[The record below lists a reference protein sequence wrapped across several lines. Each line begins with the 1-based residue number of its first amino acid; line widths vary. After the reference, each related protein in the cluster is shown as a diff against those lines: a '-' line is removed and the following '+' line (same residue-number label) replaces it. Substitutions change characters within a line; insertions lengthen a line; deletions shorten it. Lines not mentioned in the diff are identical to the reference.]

1 MEDRAKK
8 YARVRYQLAIIDM
21 VYTLFLLLILQMSGV
36 NVTLKSLCFKFT
48 PYEVFR
54 VALYSAALF
63 IGYGILTFHIDLY
76 RSFLLERKFSLS
88 RQKITSWLMD
98 HIKGNL
104 LGFFVFIILMEC
116 FFFFIRNFPYSW
128 WWMSAIFW
136 ILFTVVIARIFP
148 ILVIPLFF
156 KYKKIENNELRQ
168 AILALAEKMKVKIL
182 DVFEIDYSKKTV
194 KANAA
199 FVGIGKSK
207 RVLLTDTLL
216 GGKFQQKEIEMIL
229 AHEFAHYRL
238 KHILKM
244 VAMSAFEILVI
255 FYIFFLL
262 DKKGLAASDIAN
274 LGAWIFI
281 FMLFGIVTK
290 PFINWVHRT
299 MERNADKAAIITVG
313 DKDAFISMMEKLS
326 EQNLSEKK
334 PPLLAKIFFYDHP
347 PVEERIELARNMP
360 ASPAGREARCL

>member
-8 YARVRYQLAIIDM
+8 YARTRYQLAIIEI
-21 VYTLFLLLILQMSGV
+21 VYTLFLLLILQMSGI
-36 NVTLKSLCFKFT
+36 NVSLKSFCFTLT
-48 PYEVFR
+48 PSEAFR
-54 VALYSAALF
+54 VAIYSAALF
-63 IGYGILTFHIDLY
+63 TGYGILTFHIDFY
-76 RSFLLERKFSLS
+76 RSFLLEHKFNLS
-88 RQKITSWLMD
+88 NQKLTSWLMD
-98 HIKGNL
+98 YIKGNL

-116 FFFFIRNFPYSW
+116 FFFFVRNFPYSW
-128 WWMSAIFW
+128 WWMSATFW
-136 ILFTVVIARIFP
+136 IFLTVVIARIFP
-148 ILVIPLFF
+148 VLIIPLFF

-168 AILALAEKMKVKIL
+168 AILALAERMKVKIL

-244 VAMSAFEILVI
+244 VAMSAFAMLVI
-255 FYIFFLL
+255 FYIFHLL
-262 DKKGLAASDIAN
+262 DKNGLAAPDIAN

-281 FMLFGIVTK
+281 FMLFELITK

-299 MERNADKAAIITVG
+299 MERNADRAAIRTVG

-347 PVEERIELARNMP
+347 PIEERIELARSM
-360 ASPAGREARCL
+360 SV